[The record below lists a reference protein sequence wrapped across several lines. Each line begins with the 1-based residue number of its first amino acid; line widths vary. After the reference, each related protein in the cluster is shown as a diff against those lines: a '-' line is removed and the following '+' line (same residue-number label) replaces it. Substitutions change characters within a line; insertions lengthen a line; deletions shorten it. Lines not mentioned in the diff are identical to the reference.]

1 MYIDG
6 RQLNDVIFDH
16 SLIVTEIIL
25 LILYFIY
32 IAIAVECQY
41 LNKMNTEQFKLLNF
55 AV

>member
-1 MYIDG
+1 MVDSLTTSSLTTVSS
-6 RQLNDVIFDH
+6 QLKLIF
-16 SLIVTEIIL
+16 

-32 IAIAVECQY
+32 IVIAVECQY